1 MSQRHSSLVG
11 RERVLAG
18 WPCAA
23 RRGWPGVPPERRG
36 PAPTAPAMPS
46 HFHEKRVFL
55 PVQYISISLIFDK
68 ARLSYANE
76 SRAYYHVARA
86 LDVALPNTRSG
97 EGEGREGKD
106 GLS

>member
-1 MSQRHSSLVG
+1 MPACLRA
-11 RERVLAG
+11 EEAVL
-18 WPCAA
+18 
-23 RRGWPGVPPERRG
+23 
-36 PAPTAPAMPS
+36 
-46 HFHEKRVFL
+46 L
-55 PVQYISISLIFDK
+55 FDK

-97 EGEGREGKD
+97 DGEGKD